1 MKKNK
6 KAFTLIEVLVIVL
19 LIGIII
25 IIMASITYNKVD
37 KEISQLQELTQ
48 EYNETINK
56 YKGD

>member
-6 KAFTLIEVLVIVL
+6 KAFTLIEVLISVL
-19 LIGIII
+19 LIGLII
-25 IIMASITYNKVD
+25 IIMASIVYNKVD
-37 KEISQLQELTQ
+37 KEIIQLQELTQ